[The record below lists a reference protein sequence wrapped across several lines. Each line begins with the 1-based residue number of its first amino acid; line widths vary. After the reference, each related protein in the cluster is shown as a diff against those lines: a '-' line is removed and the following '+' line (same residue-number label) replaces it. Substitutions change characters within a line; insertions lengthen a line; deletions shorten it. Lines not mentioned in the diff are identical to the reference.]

1 MSDHLPCFRKNQ
13 RPSRFRG
20 IGWLAFPLF
29 LLAVTALGA
38 EPSAPS
44 LPNFNP
50 GEFRTL
56 ACEEIVKNFKQISD
70 IPYYDES
77 AAKSDPYIAERC
89 KLDIFFP
96 THQKNVPVLLYF
108 HGGGMAGG
116 SKDSKM
122 ELYKHLGCVIV
133 APNYRLS
140 PRAKCPSYIEDAAAA
155 AAWVKKNIAAYN
167 GDPRRIFVSGHSAG
181 AYLATCLA
189 TMPQFLEK
197 QGCEPGDFAA
207 YISISGEMVTH
218 RAICA
223 ERGLPKGRIVIDEYS
238 PINHVSKDV
247 PPLILL
253 TGGTGLD
260 IDSRPADNKLM
271 CDAMRVAGNT
281 RCRHF
286 EVPGTD
292 HGSIMDAAYA
302 YLLQFIRETLKTP
315 PPP

>member
-1 MSDHLPCFRKNQ
+1 MNKV
-13 RPSRFRG
+13 
-20 IGWLAFPLF
+20 ILF
-29 LLAVTALGA
+29 LLTMLTATARGGDPA
-38 EPSAPS
+38 GSG
-44 LPNFNP
+44 LPDFKP
-50 GEFRTL
+50 EEFRTL
-56 ACEEIVKNFKQISD
+56 ACEDIVKNFKQASD

-77 AAKSDPYIAERC
+77 AAKADSYIAERC
-89 KLDIFFP
+89 KLDVYYP
-96 THQKNVPVLLYF
+96 THEKNVPVLIYF
-108 HGGGMAGG
+108 HGGGMSGG
-116 SKDSKM
+116 SKDWKM

-133 APNYRLS
+133 TPNYRLS

-155 AAWVKKNIAAYN
+155 VAWVKKNIAAYN
-167 GDPRRIFVSGHSAG
+167 GDPKRIFVSGHSAG
-181 AYLATCLA
+181 AYLTTCLA

-197 QGCEPGDFAA
+197 QGLCPGDFAA

-223 ERGLPKGRIVIDEYS
+223 ERGLPKGQIVIDEFA

-281 RCRHF
+281 RCRHY

-302 YLLQFIRETLKTP
+302 YLLQFIRENLKTP

>member
-1 MSDHLPCFRKNQ
+1 MNR
-13 RPSRFRG
+13 
-20 IGWLAFPLF
+20 IGSLVFLLF
-29 LLAVTALGA
+29 LFAAPARGADPASTALPDFKP
-38 EPSAPS
+38 E
-44 LPNFNP
+44 
-50 GEFRTL
+50 EFRTL
-56 ACEEIVKNFKQISD
+56 SCEEIVTNFKQVSD
-70 IPYYDES
+70 IPYYDEK
-77 AAKSDPYIAERC
+77 AAKADPYIAERC
-89 KLDIFFP
+89 KLDIFYP
-96 THQKNVPVLLYF
+96 THRKNVPVLIYF
-108 HGGGMAGG
+108 HGGGMIGG

-133 APNYRLS
+133 TPNYRLS
-140 PRAKCPSYIEDAAAA
+140 PRAKCPAYIEDAAAA

-167 GDPRRIFVSGHSAG
+167 GDPDKIFVSGHSAG

-197 QGCEPGDFAA
+197 VGCQPGDFAA

-223 ERGLPKGRIVIDEYS
+223 ERGLPKGRIVIDEYA

-253 TGGTGLD
+253 TGGTGQD

-271 CDAMRVAGNT
+271 CDAMLVAGNT
-281 RCRHF
+281 RCRHY

-302 YLLQFIRETLKTP
+302 YLLQSIRGSVKK
-315 PPP
+315 

>member
-1 MSDHLPCFRKNQ
+1 MSSRMSCFRMNQ
-13 RPSRFRG
+13 IPSRLHG
-20 IGWLAFPLF
+20 TGLIVLL
-29 LLAVTALGA
+29 LSTLAVTAIGA
-38 EPSAPS
+38 APSAPA
-44 LPNFNP
+44 LPDFNP

-56 ACEEIVKNFKQISD
+56 PCEDIVKNFKQTSD
-70 IPYYDES
+70 IPYYDET
-77 AAKSDPYIAERC
+77 AAKADPYIAERC
-89 KLDIFFP
+89 KLDVFYP
-96 THQKNVPVLLYF
+96 TNEKNVPVLIFF
-108 HGGGMAGG
+108 HGGGMVGG
-116 SKDSKM
+116 SKDKKM
-122 ELYKHLGCVIV
+122 ELFKHLGCVIV
-133 APNYRLS
+133 TPNYRLS

-155 AAWVKKNIAAYN
+155 VAWVKKNIAAYN
-167 GDPRRIFVSGHSAG
+167 GDPKRIFVSGHSAG

-197 QGCEPGDFAA
+197 QGCRPGDFAA

-223 ERGLPKGRIVIDEYS
+223 ERGLPKGRIVIDEYA

-281 RCRHF
+281 NCRHY

-292 HGSIMDAAYA
+292 HGSIMDASYA
-302 YLLQFIRETLKTP
+302 YLLQSIRENLKSP

>member
-1 MSDHLPCFRKNQ
+1 MNKV
-13 RPSRFRG
+13 
-20 IGWLAFPLF
+20 ILF
-29 LLAVTALGA
+29 LLTMLTAAARGA
-38 EPSAPS
+38 APAGS
-44 LPNFNP
+44 GLPDFNP

-56 ACEEIVKNFKQISD
+56 ACEDIVKNFKQASD

-77 AAKSDPYIAERC
+77 AAKADPYIAERC
-89 KLDIFFP
+89 KLDVFYP
-96 THQKNVPVLLYF
+96 THEKNAPVLIYF

-116 SKDSKM
+116 SKDMKM

-133 APNYRLS
+133 TPNYRLS

-167 GDPRRIFVSGHSAG
+167 GDPNKIFVSGHSAG
-181 AYLATCLA
+181 AYLTTCLA

-197 QGCEPGDFAA
+197 QGCRPGDFAG

-223 ERGLPKGRIVIDEYS
+223 ERGLPKGQIVIDEFA

-271 CDAMRVAGNT
+271 CDAMRVAGNKN
-281 RCRHF
+281 CRHY

-302 YLLQFIRETLKTP
+302 YLLQSIRENLKTQP
-315 PPP
+315 VP

>member
-1 MSDHLPCFRKNQ
+1 MNR
-13 RPSRFRG
+13 
-20 IGWLAFPLF
+20 IGSVVFYFF
-29 LLAVTALGA
+29 LLGATARGG
-38 EPSAPS
+38 EPSKSA
-44 LPNFNP
+44 LPDFKP
-50 GEFRTL
+50 EEFRTL
-56 ACEEIVKNFKQISD
+56 PSEDIVKNFKQASD

-77 AAKSDPYIAERC
+77 AAKADPYIVERC
-89 KLDIFFP
+89 KLDVFYP
-96 THQKNVPVLLYF
+96 THEKNVPVLIYF

-116 SKDSKM
+116 SKEMKM

-133 APNYRLS
+133 SPNYRLS

-155 AAWVKKNIAAYN
+155 VAWVKKNIAAYN
-167 GDPRRIFVSGHSAG
+167 GDPKRIFVSGHSAG

-189 TMPQFLEK
+189 TMPRFLEK
-197 QGCEPGDFAA
+197 QGLRPADFAA

-223 ERGLPKGRIVIDEYS
+223 ERGLPKGQIVIDEFA

-281 RCRHF
+281 SCRHY

-302 YLLQFIRETLKTP
+302 YLLQLIRENLKTP

>member
-1 MSDHLPCFRKNQ
+1 
-13 RPSRFRG
+13 
-20 IGWLAFPLF
+20 
-29 LLAVTALGA
+29 VT
-38 EPSAPS
+38 
-44 LPNFNP
+44 
-50 GEFRTL
+50 
-56 ACEEIVKNFKQISD
+56 
-70 IPYYDES
+70 
-77 AAKSDPYIAERC
+77 
-89 KLDIFFP
+89 
-96 THQKNVPVLLYF
+96 
-108 HGGGMAGG
+108 
-116 SKDSKM
+116 
-122 ELYKHLGCVIV
+122 
-133 APNYRLS
+133 PNYRLS
-140 PRAKCPSYIEDAAAA
+140 PRAKCPTYIDDAAAA
-155 AAWVKKNIAAYN
+155 VAWVKKNIAAYN
-167 GDPRRIFVSGHSAG
+167 GDPQRIFVSGHSAG

-197 QGCEPGDFAA
+197 KGCHPGDFAA

-223 ERGLPKGRIVIDEYS
+223 ERGLPKGQIVIDEYS

-281 RCRHF
+281 NCRHY

-302 YLLQFIRETLKTP
+302 YLLQFIRENLKKP
-315 PPP
+315 PAP

>member
-1 MSDHLPCFRKNQ
+1 MKGVGSICF
-13 RPSRFRG
+13 S
-20 IGWLAFPLF
+20 F
-29 LLAVTALGA
+29 LLLGA
-38 EPSAPS
+38 AATAADPAGSG
-44 LPNFNP
+44 LPDFNP

-56 ACEEIVKNFKQISD
+56 GCGEIVNSFKLATD
-70 IPYYDES
+70 IPYRD
-77 AAKSDPYIAERC
+77 ANDAKADAYVAERC
-89 KLDIFFP
+89 KLDIFYP
-96 THQKNVPVLLYF
+96 THRKNVPVLIYF
-108 HGGGMAGG
+108 HGGGMIGG
-116 SKDSKM
+116 SKDSMM

-133 APNYRLS
+133 TPNYRLS

-155 AAWVKKNIAAYN
+155 AAWVKKNISAYN
-167 GDPRRIFVSGHSAG
+167 GDPGRIFVSGHSAG

-197 QGCEPGDFAA
+197 QGCRPGDFAA

-223 ERGLPKGRIVIDEYS
+223 ERGLPKGQIVIDEYA
-238 PINHVSKDV
+238 PISHVSKDV

-271 CDAMRVAGNT
+271 CDAMSVAGNT
-281 RCRHF
+281 NCRHY

-302 YLLQFIRETLKTP
+302 YLLQVIRENLKKPPTP
-315 PPP
+315 

>member
-1 MSDHLPCFRKNQ
+1 MPPALLRTLGS
-13 RPSRFRG
+13 
-20 IGWLAFPLF
+20 LAFALP
-29 LLAVTALGA
+29 LLAMAATGA
-38 EPSAPS
+38 NPPTPD
-44 LPNFNP
+44 LPDFKP
-50 GEFRTL
+50 EEFRTL
-56 ACEEIVKNFKQISD
+56 TCEDVVKNFRLASD
-70 IPYYDES
+70 IPYYGDKE
-77 AAKSDPYIAERC
+77 AQADPYIAERC
-89 KLDIFFP
+89 KLDIYYP
-96 THQKNVPVLLYF
+96 THQKNVPVLIYF
-108 HGGGMAGG
+108 HGGGMSGG

-122 ELYKHLGCVIV
+122 ELYKHLGCVV
-133 APNYRLS
+133 VTPNYRLS

-167 GDPRRIFVSGHSAG
+167 GDPGRIFVSGHSAG

-189 TMPQFLEK
+189 TMPKFLEK
-197 QGCEPGDFAA
+197 QGCRPGDFAA

-223 ERGLPKGRIVIDEYS
+223 ERGMPKGQIVIDEYS

-247 PPLILL
+247 PPLVLL

-281 RCRHF
+281 RCQHF

-302 YLLQFIRETLKTP
+302 YLLQLIRANVKN
-315 PPP
+315 

>member
-1 MSDHLPCFRKNQ
+1 MTRLMTSFFTSHLVQ
-13 RPSRFRG
+13 ARG
-20 IGWLAFPLF
+20 FVARLV
-29 LLAVTALGA
+29 LLALCIGVAMGTGPAGTG
-38 EPSAPS
+38 
-44 LPNFNP
+44 LPDFNP

-56 ACEEIVKNFKQISD
+56 SCGDIVNNFKQTNDIS
-70 IPYYDES
+70 YYDEK
-77 AAKSDPYIAERC
+77 AAKADPYIAERC
-89 KLDIFFP
+89 KLDIFYP
-96 THQKNVPVLLYF
+96 THQKNVPVLIYF
-108 HGGGMAGG
+108 HGGGLTGG

-133 APNYRLS
+133 TPDYRLS
-140 PRAKCPSYIEDAAAA
+140 PRVKCPSYIEDAAVA
-155 AAWVKKNIAAYN
+155 AAWVKKNIAGYN
-167 GDPRRIFVSGHSAG
+167 GNPDRIFISGHSAG

-197 QGCEPGDFAA
+197 QGCRPGDFAA

-223 ERGLPKGRIVIDEYS
+223 ERGLPKGQIVIDEYS

-260 IDSRPADNKLM
+260 IGSRPADNNLM

-281 RCRHF
+281 RCQHF

-302 YLLQFIRETLKTP
+302 YLLQAIRENLKCHP
-315 PPP
+315 AP

>member
-1 MSDHLPCFRKNQ
+1 MNR
-13 RPSRFRG
+13 
-20 IGWLAFPLF
+20 IGPVIFSLF
-29 LLAVTALGA
+29 LIGA
-38 EPSAPS
+38 AARGGEPSNSVP
-44 LPNFNP
+44 PDFKP
-50 GEFRTL
+50 EEFRTL
-56 ACEEIVKNFKQISD
+56 SCEEIVNDFKPVSD
-70 IPYYDES
+70 IPYCDPS
-77 AAKSDPYIAERC
+77 DAKADPYIAERC
-89 KLDIFFP
+89 KLDIFYP
-96 THQKNVPVLLYF
+96 THRKNVPVLIYF
-108 HGGGMAGG
+108 HGGGMRGG

-133 APNYRLS
+133 TPNYRLS

-167 GDPRRIFVSGHSAG
+167 GDPDRIFVSGHSAG

-197 QGCEPGDFAA
+197 VGCHPGDFAA

-223 ERGLPKGRIVIDEYS
+223 ERGLPKGQIVIDEYS

-247 PPLILL
+247 PPLLLL

-271 CDAMRVAGNT
+271 CDAMSVAGNT
-281 RCRHF
+281 RCQHY

-302 YLLQFIRETLKTP
+302 YLLQFIRGSVKK
-315 PPP
+315 

>member
-1 MSDHLPCFRKNQ
+1 MIPQTPHFSASH
-13 RPSRFRG
+13 PSRLRG
-20 IGWLAFPLF
+20 FAGGLVFFLF
-29 LLAVTALGA
+29 LIGLVARGG
-38 EPSAPS
+38 EPSNSA
-44 LPNFNP
+44 LPDFNP
-50 GEFRTL
+50 ADFRTL
-56 ACEEIVKNFKQISD
+56 DCEEIVRNFKEIHD
-70 IPYYDES
+70 IPYYDEK
-77 AAKSDPYIAERC
+77 AAKADPYLAERC
-89 KLDIFFP
+89 KLDVFYP
-96 THQKNVPVLLYF
+96 TDRKNVPVLIYF
-108 HGGGMAGG
+108 HGGGMSGG

-133 APNYRLS
+133 TPNYRLS

-155 AAWVKKNIAAYN
+155 VAWVKKNIAAYN
-167 GDPRRIFVSGHSAG
+167 GDPNRIFVAGQSAG

-189 TMPQFLEK
+189 TMPQFLKK
-197 QGCEPGDFAA
+197 QGCRPGDFAA

-223 ERGLPKGRIVIDEYS
+223 ERGLPKGQIVIDEYS

-281 RCRHF
+281 GCRHF

-302 YLLQFIRETLKTP
+302 YLLQFIRENLKNQP
-315 PPP
+315 AS

>member
-1 MSDHLPCFRKNQ
+1 MTSFFH
-13 RPSRFRG
+13 PSRLRG
-20 IGWLAFPLF
+20 FAGGLFF
-29 LLAVTALGA
+29 LL
-38 EPSAPS
+38 SAAAMNAAPAGS
-44 LPNFNP
+44 TVPDFNP
-50 GEFRTL
+50 SEFRTL
-56 ACEEIVKNFKQISD
+56 ACEEVGTNFRQIND
-70 IPYYDES
+70 IPYYD
-77 AAKSDPYIAERC
+77 AKEADPYIAERC
-89 KLDIFFP
+89 TLDIFFP
-96 THQKNVPVLLYF
+96 THRKNVPVLIFF
-108 HGGGMAGG
+108 HGGGMSGG

-133 APNYRLS
+133 TPNYRLS
-140 PRAKCPSYIEDAAAA
+140 PRAKCPAYIEDAAAA

-167 GDPRRIFVSGHSAG
+167 GDPNRIFVSGHSAG
-181 AYLATCLA
+181 AYLAVCLA
-189 TMPQFLEK
+189 TMPRFLEK
-197 QGCEPGDFAA
+197 QGCRPGDFAA

-238 PINHVSKDV
+238 PIQHVSKDV

-302 YLLQFIRETLKTP
+302 YLLQTIRETVKK
-315 PPP
+315 

>member
-1 MSDHLPCFRKNQ
+1 MNKVAPVH
-13 RPSRFRG
+13 
-20 IGWLAFPLF
+20 F
-29 LLAVTALGA
+29 LLTMLAATAVGA
-38 EPSAPS
+38 DPTGSG
-44 LPNFNP
+44 LPDFKP
-50 GEFRTL
+50 EDFRTL
-56 ACEEIVKNFKQISD
+56 ACEDIVKNFKQSSN
-70 IPYYDES
+70 IPYYDEK
-77 AAKSDPYIAERC
+77 AVMADPYTAERC
-89 KLDIFFP
+89 KLDVFYP
-96 THQKNVPVLLYF
+96 THQKYVPVLIYF
-108 HGGGMAGG
+108 HGGGMSGG
-116 SKDSKM
+116 SKDEKM

-133 APNYRLS
+133 TPNYRLS

-155 AAWVKKNIAAYN
+155 AAWVKKNIASYN
-167 GDPRRIFVSGHSAG
+167 GDPNRIFVAGHSAG

-197 QGCEPGDFAA
+197 QGCRPGDFAA

-223 ERGLPKGRIVIDEYS
+223 ERGLPKGQIVIDEYS

-281 RCRHF
+281 GCRHF

-302 YLLQFIRETLKTP
+302 YLLQFIRENLKNQP
-315 PPP
+315 AS